1 MADNDT
7 SNDTGKT
14 ITLTKGYK
22 TFVDSQDSDLALLKW
37 CVSASPNR
45 KTVYAYRAVKG
56 DNKRKEYLG
65 RVILARKLKAE
76 GKIQGDELPAGMT
89 CTYLDKNSLNNTRD
103 NIAPKTKN
111 INSKR
116 QL

>member
-1 MADNDT
+1 MSGNDT

-56 DNKRKEYLG
+56 DNKKKEYLG

-89 CTYLDKNSLNNTRD
+89 CTYLDKNPLNNRRD
-103 NIAPKTKN
+103 NIAPKVKN
-111 INSKR
+111 INSK
-116 QL
+116 Q